1 MPSQCRK
8 YRCRSAGRMEF
19 GIWREKT
26 VCPRNLEPGGGALEI
41 DYDDRWAWGQ
51 QGLWSQL

>member
-1 MPSQCRK
+1 
-8 YRCRSAGRMEF
+8 MEF